1 MSKSC
6 NEKAIEN
13 LKRSTEVN
21 LEYSSEFTYEIT
33 LDNLKTI
40 EPKNNHLFSEHIITP
55 THLNSTRHSLQI
67 ATKMV
72 FIQ

>member
-1 MSKSC
+1 M
-6 NEKAIEN
+6 
-13 LKRSTEVN
+13 EVN

-40 EPKNNHLFSEHIITP
+40 ESKNNHMFGEHIITP

-72 FIQ
+72 FI